1 MAATTRKAFAD
12 IPLTDLRIKAGSAN
26 NPVPR
31 MHIKHAP
38 PVSSHLAKAIAL
50 RDISKDPDYAG
61 KVIWQEAKLHALLT
75 QTMEPETQAAL
86 TAHVRRDRFKPFDYA
101 RWQKGHSLRY
111 KDRKKQTRSK
121 TKQMLLLA
129 LKPQQPCYAI

>member
-26 NPVPR
+26 NPTPR
-31 MHIKHAP
+31 LYIQHAP
-38 PVSSHLAKAIAL
+38 PVSSHLVKAIAL
-50 RDISKDPDYAG
+50 RDIAKDPDYAG
-61 KVIWQEAKLHALLT
+61 KVIWHEEKLRDLLT
-75 QTMEPETQAAL
+75 QTVEPETQAAL
-86 TAHVRRDRFKPFDYA
+86 TAHVRRDRFKPFDFA

-129 LKPQQPCYAI
+129 LNQQQPCYAS